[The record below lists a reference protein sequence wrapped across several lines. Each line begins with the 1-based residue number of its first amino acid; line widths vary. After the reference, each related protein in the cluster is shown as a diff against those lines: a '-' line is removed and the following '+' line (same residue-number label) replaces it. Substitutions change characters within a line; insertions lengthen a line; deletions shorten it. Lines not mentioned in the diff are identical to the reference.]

1 MKSCFEKIE
10 KIHGK
15 SYPKYPIQLGC
26 VPKPFFYRFSSSF
39 EPLFDLNDKGHI
51 T

>member
-1 MKSCFEKIE
+1 MKIYLDRNVDVRAVKNAVL
-10 KIHGK
+10 
-15 SYPKYPIQLGC
+15 LGC